1 MKALCDNGFTREQ
14 IEVHEQSQV
23 LIDYHGLP
31 RPQRGTIIIR
41 RKYVGTMSND
51 IGFDKNAEGF
61 YEAHVS
67 DYDQRAHKLGPVWMT
82 AVKKSYAE
90 HGLIKQSTCM
100 GLVYLGTKVDEVTG
114 LKKLQFAVQG

>member
-1 MKALCDNGFTREQ
+1 
-14 IEVHEQSQV
+14 
-23 LIDYHGLP
+23 
-31 RPQRGTIIIR
+31 
-41 RKYVGTMSND
+41 
-51 IGFDKNAEGF
+51 
-61 YEAHVS
+61 
-67 DYDQRAHKLGPVWMT
+67 MT